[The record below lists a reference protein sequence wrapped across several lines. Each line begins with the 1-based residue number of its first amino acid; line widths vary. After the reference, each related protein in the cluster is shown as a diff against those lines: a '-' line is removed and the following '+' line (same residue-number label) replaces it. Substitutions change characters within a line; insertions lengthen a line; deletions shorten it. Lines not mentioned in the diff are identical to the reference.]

1 MSYEQLQN
9 ENLMLY
15 KALANNQE
23 KLDRIKT
30 SVDNIIPEQI
40 TFKEIYYIK
49 KYILEIIEGINKKE

>member
-49 KYILEIIEGINKKE
+49 KYILEIIDGVNKKE